1 MSPSLEFE
9 EKNVE
14 MAVKKAC
21 EKLNIPREKLK
32 HDVISY
38 GSTGIFG
45 LVGTKKARIR
55 VTLPEPS
62 RAPEQKESDSEKN
75 VEMAVKKACAAK
87 DDTDL
92 QIDVAPEKPE
102 ILPSDEDPKD
112 IGRDALQRIIDLI
125 TTDATIAIEER
136 SNRIFFNVKGG
147 NSGILIGKRG
157 QTLEAIQ
164 YVLEKIVNKKR
175 QERIRI
181 QVDVEGY
188 LEKRRI
194 SLEGLATRLA
204 EKVKR
209 TGKPATIGQMNS
221 HDRRIVHI
229 ALKNDGKV
237 RTQSM
242 GEGVLRKLVIFP
254 KKNRN
259 GKNASKSISSKR
271 FKAVDPNNNR

>member
-1 MSPSLEFE
+1 MSSSLEFE

-21 EKLNIPREKLK
+21 EELNIPREKLK

-55 VTLPEPS
+55 VTIPK
-62 RAPEQKESDSEKN
+62 APKEFKIEDSDTEK
-75 VEMAVKKACAAK
+75 EKIASSDQALEDEGFQMDAA
-87 DDTDL
+87 
-92 QIDVAPEKPE
+92 IDE
-102 ILPSDEDPKD
+102 IEISHSYDDPKD
-112 IGRDALQRIIDLI
+112 IGRDALQRIINLI
-125 TTDATIAIEER
+125 TTDATISINEK

-147 NSGILIGKRG
+147 NPAVLIGKRG

-164 YVLEKIVNKKR
+164 YVVEKIVNKSRK
-175 QERIRI
+175 ERVGI

-188 LEKRRI
+188 LEKRRV
-194 SLEGLATRLA
+194 SLEKAALRLA

-229 ALKNDGKV
+229 ALKDDSRV

-242 GEGVLRKLVIFP
+242 GEGILRKLVIFP
-254 KKNRN
+254 KKNSWR
-259 GKNASKSISSKR
+259 KKSK
-271 FKAVDPNNNR
+271 

>member
-9 EKNVE
+9 DKNVE

-55 VTLPEPS
+55 VTLPKTQDVKME
-62 RAPEQKESDSEKN
+62 ESNKKIPKTDSLDQNVKN
-75 VEMAVKKACAAK
+75 TDFQTEADI
-87 DDTDL
+87 DDT
-92 QIDVAPEKPE
+92 I
-102 ILPSDEDPKD
+102 PSPSEDDPKI
-112 IGRDALQRIIDLI
+112 IGREALQRIVDLI
-125 TTDATIAIEER
+125 TEDATISIEER
-136 SNRIFFNVKGG
+136 SIRIFFDVKGG
-147 NSGILIGKRG
+147 NSAVLIGKRG
-157 QTLEAIQ
+157 QTLEAMQ
-164 YVLEKIVNKKR
+164 YIVEKIVNKKR
-175 QERIRI
+175 KDRIGV

-194 SLEGLATRLA
+194 NLEKTAIRLS

-229 ALKNDGKV
+229 ALKDDNMV
-237 RTQSM
+237 RTQSV
-242 GEGVLRKLVIFP
+242 GEGILRKLVIFP
-254 KKNRN
+254 KKNSSRKRN
-259 GKNASKSISSKR
+259 A
-271 FKAVDPNNNR
+271 

>member
-1 MSPSLEFE
+1 MSPSMEFE
-9 EKNVE
+9 DKNVE

-55 VTLPEPS
+55 VTLPKTSQNFKIE
-62 RAPEQKESDSEKN
+62 ESNEKKPKTVSLDQTEKKTDFQRETEIDDMILHTSE
-75 VEMAVKKACAAK
+75 
-87 DDTDL
+87 D
-92 QIDVAPEKPE
+92 
-102 ILPSDEDPKD
+102 DPKK
-112 IGRDALQRIIDLI
+112 IGEEALQRIVDLI
-125 TTDATIAIEER
+125 TKDATISIEER
-136 SNRIFFNVKGG
+136 SNRIFFDVKGG
-147 NSGILIGKRG
+147 NSAVLIGKRG
-157 QTLEAIQ
+157 QTLEAMQ
-164 YVLEKIVNKKR
+164 YIVEKIVNKKR
-175 QERIRI
+175 KDRIGI

-194 SLEGLATRLA
+194 NLEKTAFRLS

-229 ALKNDGKV
+229 ALKDDNMV
-237 RTQSM
+237 RTQSV
-242 GEGVLRKLVIFP
+242 GEGILRKLVIFP
-254 KKNRN
+254 KKN
-259 GKNASKSISSKR
+259 SSRKK
-271 FKAVDPNNNR
+271 KA

>member
-1 MSPSLEFE
+1 MSSSLEFE

-21 EKLNIPREKLK
+21 KKLKIPREKLK

-45 LVGTKKARIR
+45 LVGSKKARIR
-55 VTLPEPS
+55 VNLPETSPAS
-62 RAPEQKESDSEKN
+62 VHKELDLEKN
-75 VEMAVKKACAAK
+75 SGGVSGQAM

-92 QIDVAPEKPE
+92 QINVEPEKQE
-102 ILPSDEDPKD
+102 ILHSDDDPKD

-125 TTDATIAIEER
+125 TTDATISIEER
-136 SNRIFFNVKGG
+136 SNRIFFSVKGG
-147 NSGILIGKRG
+147 NSAILIGKRG

-164 YVLEKIVNKKR
+164 YILEKIVNKSR

-194 SLEGLATRLA
+194 NLEGLATRLA

-229 ALKNDGKV
+229 ALKNDRQV

-254 KKNRN
+254 KKNSQ
-259 GKNASKSISSKR
+259 GKKR
-271 FKAVDPNNNR
+271 H

>member
-9 EKNVE
+9 DKNVE

-55 VTLPEPS
+55 VILPKTSQNFKIEESNTKQQKTASLDQTEKNTDFQMDAPIDDIELSLPE
-62 RAPEQKESDSEKN
+62 D
-75 VEMAVKKACAAK
+75 
-87 DDTDL
+87 
-92 QIDVAPEKPE
+92 
-102 ILPSDEDPKD
+102 DPKE
-112 IGRDALQRIIDLI
+112 IGSEALKRIIDLI
-125 TTDATIAIEER
+125 TTDATILIEEK
-136 SNRIFFNVKGG
+136 SNRFFFNIKGG
-147 NSGILIGKRG
+147 NSAVLIGKRG
-157 QTLEAIQ
+157 QTLEAMQ
-164 YVLEKIVNKKR
+164 YIVEKIVNKKR
-175 QERIRI
+175 KERVGI
-181 QVDVEGY
+181 QIDVEGY

-194 SLEGLATRLA
+194 GLEKTAFRLA

-229 ALKNDGKV
+229 ALKDDNMV

-242 GEGVLRKLVIFP
+242 GEGNLRKLVVFP
-254 KKNRN
+254 KKNSSRK
-259 GKNASKSISSKR
+259 KNY
-271 FKAVDPNNNR
+271 

>member
-9 EKNVE
+9 DKNVE

-21 EKLNIPREKLK
+21 EKLNIPKEKLK

-55 VTLPEPS
+55 VTLPKTQDVKME
-62 RAPEQKESDSEKN
+62 ESNKKIPKTDSLDQNVKN
-75 VEMAVKKACAAK
+75 TDFQTEADI
-87 DDTDL
+87 DDT
-92 QIDVAPEKPE
+92 I
-102 ILPSDEDPKD
+102 PSPSEDDPKI
-112 IGRDALQRIIDLI
+112 IGREALQRIVDLI
-125 TTDATIAIEER
+125 TEDATISIEER
-136 SNRIFFNVKGG
+136 SNRIFFDVKGG
-147 NSGILIGKRG
+147 NSAVLIGKRG
-157 QTLEAIQ
+157 QTLEAMQ
-164 YVLEKIVNKKR
+164 YIVEKIVNKKR
-175 QERIRI
+175 KERIGI

-194 SLEGLATRLA
+194 NLEKTAFRLS

-229 ALKNDGKV
+229 ALKDDNMV
-237 RTQSM
+237 RTQSV
-242 GEGVLRKLVIFP
+242 GEGILRKLVIFP
-254 KKNRN
+254 KKNSSRKRN
-259 GKNASKSISSKR
+259 A
-271 FKAVDPNNNR
+271 

>member
-1 MSPSLEFE
+1 MPPSLEFE

-21 EKLNIPREKLK
+21 KELNIPREKLK

-55 VTLPEPS
+55 VTVPEP
-62 RAPEQKESDSEKN
+62 APASVHKDSDSEKN
-75 VEMAVKKACAAK
+75 RGGFPDHLIDDK
-87 DDTDL
+87 DS
-92 QIDVAPEKPE
+92 QIDVAPEKKE
-102 ILPSDEDPKD
+102 ILHSDDDPKD

-125 TTDATIAIEER
+125 TTDATISIEER
-136 SNRIFFNVKGG
+136 QYI
-147 NSGILIGKRG
+147 IG
-157 QTLEAIQ
+157 
-164 YVLEKIVNKKR
+164 KIVNKSR

-194 SLEGLATRLA
+194 SLEGLASRLA

-229 ALKNDGKV
+229 ALKNNSLV

-242 GEGVLRKLVIFP
+242 GEGALRKLVIFP
-254 KKNRN
+254 RKNSQRKKRH
-259 GKNASKSISSKR
+259 
-271 FKAVDPNNNR
+271 

>member
-9 EKNVE
+9 DKNVE

-21 EKLNIPREKLK
+21 EELNIPREKLR

-55 VTLPEPS
+55 VTLPKTSQEFKIEDSNTKKNHKTASLDQTVKNTDFQVDAAIDDIELFPS
-62 RAPEQKESDSEKN
+62 ED
-75 VEMAVKKACAAK
+75 
-87 DDTDL
+87 
-92 QIDVAPEKPE
+92 
-102 ILPSDEDPKD
+102 DPKE
-112 IGRDALQRIIDLI
+112 IGRETLQRIIDLI
-125 TTDATIAIEER
+125 TTDATISIEEK
-136 SNRIFFNVKGG
+136 SNRFFFNVRGG
-147 NSGILIGKRG
+147 NSAVLIGKRG
-157 QTLEAIQ
+157 QTLEAMQ
-164 YVLEKIVNKKR
+164 YIVEKIVNKKR
-175 QERIRI
+175 KERVGI

-194 SLEGLATRLA
+194 SLEKTALRLA

-229 ALKNDGKV
+229 VLKDDNMV

-242 GEGVLRKLVIFP
+242 GEGILRKLVIFP
-254 KKNRN
+254 KKSSSRK
-259 GKNASKSISSKR
+259 KN
-271 FKAVDPNNNR
+271 

>member
-21 EKLNIPREKLK
+21 KELNIPREKLK

-55 VTLPEPS
+55 VTVPEP
-62 RAPEQKESDSEKN
+62 APAPVHKDSDSEKDRGGFPDHTIDD
-75 VEMAVKKACAAK
+75 K
-87 DDTDL
+87 DSP
-92 QIDVAPEKPE
+92 IDVAPEKKE
-102 ILPSDEDPKD
+102 ILYSDDDPKD

-125 TTDATIAIEER
+125 TTDATISIEER
-136 SNRIFFNVKGG
+136 SKRIFFNVKGG

-164 YVLEKIVNKKR
+164 YILGKIVNKSR

-229 ALKNDGKV
+229 ALKNDSLV

-254 KKNRN
+254 RKNMQRKKRH
-259 GKNASKSISSKR
+259 
-271 FKAVDPNNNR
+271 

>member
-55 VTLPEPS
+55 VTVPPPP
-62 RAPEQKESDSEKN
+62 RASVSKDSDSEKN
-75 VEMAVKKACAAK
+75 RDGFPDHAI
-87 DDTDL
+87 DDVDST
-92 QIDVAPEKPE
+92 IDGAPENKE
-102 ILPSDEDPKD
+102 ILVSDDDPKE

-125 TTDATIAIEER
+125 TTDATISIEER
-136 SNRIFFNVKGG
+136 SGRIFFNVKGG
-147 NSGILIGKRG
+147 NSAILIGKRG

-164 YVLEKIVNKKR
+164 YILEKIVNKSRK
-175 QERIRI
+175 ERVRI

-229 ALKNDGKV
+229 ALKSDSKV

-254 KKNRN
+254 KKNSQR
-259 GKNASKSISSKR
+259 KKR
-271 FKAVDPNNNR
+271 Q

>member
-1 MSPSLEFE
+1 MSSSLEFE
-9 EKNVE
+9 DKNVE
-14 MAVKKAC
+14 LAVKKAC
-21 EKLNIPREKLK
+21 EELNIPKEKLR

-55 VTLPEPS
+55 VTVP
-62 RAPEQKESDSEKN
+62 KEFKDLK
-75 VEMAVKKACAAK
+75 VEVPDAAK
-87 DDTDL
+87 QKIASSDLVLEEEGLRTDVL
-92 QIDVAPEKPE
+92 ISEGDVFHSDGDPEE
-102 ILPSDEDPKD
+102 
-112 IGRDALQRIIDLI
+112 IGRDALQRILDLI
-125 TTDATIAIEER
+125 TTDASISSNEK
-136 SNRIFFNVKGG
+136 SNRIFFDVKGG
-147 NSGILIGKRG
+147 NSAILIGKRG

-164 YVLEKIVNKKR
+164 YIVEKIVNKSRKDR
-175 QERIRI
+175 VGI

-194 SLEGLATRLA
+194 SLEKAAMRLA

-229 ALKNDGKV
+229 ALKNDGMV

-254 KKNRN
+254 KKN
-259 GKNASKSISSKR
+259 SSRKKR
-271 FKAVDPNNNR
+271 Q

>member
-9 EKNVE
+9 DKNVE

-21 EKLNIPREKLK
+21 EELNIPKEKLK

-55 VTLPEPS
+55 VTLPKTSQDSKIEDS
-62 RAPEQKESDSEKN
+62 NTKEQKTASSDQSVKN
-75 VEMAVKKACAAK
+75 TDFQMNAAIDEIEISTS
-87 DDTDL
+87 DD
-92 QIDVAPEKPE
+92 
-102 ILPSDEDPKD
+102 DPKE
-112 IGRDALQRIIDLI
+112 IGREALQRILDLI
-125 TTDATIAIEER
+125 TTDAKIKIQEKT
-136 SNRIFFNVKGG
+136 NRIFFNVKGG
-147 NSGILIGKRG
+147 NSAVLIGKRG

-164 YVLEKIVNKKR
+164 YIVEKIVNKQRK
-175 QERIRI
+175 ERVGI

-188 LEKRRI
+188 LEKRRL
-194 SLEGLATRLA
+194 SLEKTAFRLA

-229 ALKNDGKV
+229 ALKDDHMV

-242 GEGVLRKLVIFP
+242 GEGILRKLVIFP
-254 KKNRN
+254 KKNSSRK
-259 GKNASKSISSKR
+259 KN
-271 FKAVDPNNNR
+271 